1 MNQHVNKFNKI
12 SLTLIFLTGWVALIG
27 QLYLIL
33 LNRKLSIPETIIQ
46 YFSYFTIL
54 SNLLVTIACTILLFK
69 PTSIAGKFFS
79 KPTTLTALTIYITV
93 VGLVYNVVLRYLWA
107 PQGLQKL
114 VDELLHSIIPISFI
128 TYWYICVSKSLLKW
142 NHVYL
147 WLVFPFIYCIYI
159 LVRGAITGLY
169 PYPFINVATLG
180 YNTVFINIAILVAA
194 FLFIGL
200 LFIGISKLSSKKH
213 LKANSLH

>member
-1 MNQHVNKFNKI
+1 MNQHENKLNRNF
-12 SLTLIFLTGWVALIG
+12 LILILLIGWVALTG

-54 SNLLVTIACTILLFK
+54 SNLLVTITSTILLFK
-69 PTSIAGKFFS
+69 PTSTIGKFFS

-93 VGLVYNVVLRYLWA
+93 VGLVYNLILRFLWA
-107 PQGLQKL
+107 PHGLQKL
-114 VDELLHSIIPISFI
+114 VDELLHTIMPLLFI

-142 NHVYL
+142 KQVYL

-159 LVRGAITGLY
+159 LVRGALTGLY
-169 PYPFINVATLG
+169 PYPFIDVAILG
-180 YNTVFINIAILVAA
+180 YNTVFINIAFLVAA

-200 LFIGISKLSSKKH
+200 LFIGIGKLSSKKH
-213 LKANSLH
+213 LKTNSLH